1 VQNSLDCDD
10 LDNTVHPDA
19 EEICSDGIDNNCD
32 GGAGSCDWPAYLDL
46 DTFPSIRGESL
57 GEWVAD
63 TIHRADIN
71 ADGDPELLMGIANLE
86 STSGDMDAGGL
97 TLWTDP
103 PSSPRVTSDADATW
117 WGDAPW
123 QFVGSASAVCDFNGD
138 GIDDVIVSAV
148 GTDVGPTLGAGA
160 IHVLFGPNALTTAP
174 LASLA
179 DWSMYGDDS
188 LELFGD
194 NLQCVPDMS
203 GDGLPDLILGY
214 GGQDHP
220 DTDNYGM
227 ANLITTKDT
236 SLTSY
241 AEVSDAK
248 IYGTDEDN
256 KGMGSGIEAIDY
268 NGDGLTD
275 YAVGC
280 PIEGGYAYLFESP
293 VTGTLT
299 QDDAAVTFWPEVAGG
314 TTGSRFAALGD
325 HNADGYED
333 LAISARQVGYGA
345 VYLVWGTGSPTDV
358 NLTDAPAKFRGDLRY
373 GFGADIFNLSDI
385 NGDGELDLAIVEYV
399 TPASDAN
406 LFFGPFHGGGVRY
419 QSDAD
424 VWLDGDST
432 DTLYTFVSNI
442 GDWNG
447 DSVPELAVSASRH
460 DGTYDGEGRVLFITG
475 FGL

>member
-1 VQNSLDCDD
+1 
-10 LDNTVHPDA
+10 
-19 EEICSDGIDNNCD
+19 
-32 GGAGSCDWPAYLDL
+32 
-46 DTFPSIRGESL
+46 
-57 GEWVAD
+57 
-63 TIHRADIN
+63 
-71 ADGDPELLMGIANLE
+71 
-86 STSGDMDAGGL
+86 
-97 TLWTDP
+97 
-103 PSSPRVTSDADATW
+103 
-117 WGDAPW
+117 
-123 QFVGSASAVCDFNGD
+123 
-138 GIDDVIVSAV
+138 
-148 GTDVGPTLGAGA
+148 
-160 IHVLFGPNALTTAP
+160 
-174 LASLA
+174 
-179 DWSMYGDDS
+179 
-188 LELFGD
+188 
-194 NLQCVPDMS
+194 MS